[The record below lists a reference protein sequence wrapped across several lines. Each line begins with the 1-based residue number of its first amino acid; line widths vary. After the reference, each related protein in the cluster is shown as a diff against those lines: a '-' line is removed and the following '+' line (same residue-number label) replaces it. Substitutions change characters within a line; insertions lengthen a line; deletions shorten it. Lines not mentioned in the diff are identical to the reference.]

1 MYTQKTKTTSVV
13 AAHGV
18 ISPSVAFRWK
28 ISETESHQCDFRV
41 AVIMYDALYSRRDS
55 LHVLNWMHN
64 RCNLTR
70 GYQYLK
76 CLDAFGIV
84 ISRRELAFFYDI
96 YEDDMYPEDV
106 KRWRLQALPDYCLP
120 SQDCTMT
127 DDDYD
132 DVLDAFYEYW
142 AG

>member
-1 MYTQKTKTTSVV
+1 MNTQSTKSTSVV

-28 ISETESHQCDFRV
+28 ISEFESHECDFRV

-55 LHVLNWMHN
+55 LHVLHWMHK

-70 GYQYLK
+70 GYQYLE

-120 SQDCTMT
+120 SQDCTME